1 MVKLNELSTLRI
13 ILSDSLNDLEL
24 KFNNQIKKIKLEYN
38 KLIIDEKIKL
48 LEAISNDEKL
58 DFNKLKQKYLKTKDL
73 KLISNELIDENN
85 EEVLDKIT
93 QNNVD
98 YYYNRINK
106 NVYDSESNLIGIL
119 NNNEI
124 EFI

>member
-58 DFNKLKQKYLKTKDL
+58 DLNKLKQKYLKTKDL